1 MKKIIVGMGT
11 CGLSA
16 GAQPVYDKLKLL
28 SETHP
33 EACKLDITGCIGM
46 CFREPLVEIQDETG
60 RTIYGD
66 VSAESAEEI
75 FNEHVLNGSKIDDE
89 RIIYGVNPDGTT
101 YGSEVAFLDLQERIV
116 LRNCGIINP
125 ESIDDYEKIGGYQG
139 LKKAL
144 SEITPEEII
153 QTVKD
158 SGLRGRG
165 GAGFPTGLKWSF
177 AAANKGDTKYVVC
190 NADEGDPGAFMD
202 RSVLEGDPHAVL
214 EGMIICGKAI
224 NAGFGYI
231 YCRAEYPLAI
241 ARLEKAIAA
250 ARAKGYLGKNIFNS
264 GFDFDLKIK
273 QGAGAFVCGEE
284 TALFASI
291 EGERGMPRIR
301 PPFPAEKGLWQKP
314 TNNNNVE
321 TFANIPWIIS
331 NGATAYSSIGTEK
344 SPGTKVFALAGKVAK
359 GGLAEVPMG
368 TTIEQLV
375 FNIGGGIKEG
385 GEFKAVQMGGPSGG
399 CIPASLKH
407 TPVDFESIPATG
419 AIMGSGGMVV
429 MDQGTCM
436 VGIARFFLD
445 FTQSESCGKCTFCRI
460 GTLRMLETLERITR
474 GEGVPEDIPKLEKL
488 SIQIKEASLCGLGQT
503 APNPV
508 QTTIRY
514 YLDEYKAHIED
525 KKCPAGEC
533 EALVDFIIIP
543 EKCVG
548 CTLCARA
555 CPVDAIIGKV
565 KEVHIIDQEKCV
577 KCGKCI
583 TSCNFDA
590 VVKR

>member
-1 MKKIIVGMGT
+1 
-11 CGLSA
+11 
-16 GAQPVYDKLKLL
+16 
-28 SETHP
+28 
-33 EACKLDITGCIGM
+33 
-46 CFREPLVEIQDETG
+46 
-60 RTIYGD
+60 
-66 VSAESAEEI
+66 
-75 FNEHVLNGSKIDDE
+75 
-89 RIIYGVNPDGTT
+89 
-101 YGSEVAFLDLQERIV
+101 
-116 LRNCGIINP
+116 
-125 ESIDDYEKIGGYQG
+125 
-139 LKKAL
+139 
-144 SEITPEEII
+144 
-153 QTVKD
+153 
-158 SGLRGRG
+158 
-165 GAGFPTGLKWSF
+165 
-177 AAANKGDTKYVVC
+177 
-190 NADEGDPGAFMD
+190 MD

-214 EGMIICGKAI
+214 EGMIICAKAI
-224 NAGFGYI
+224 SANFGYI

-241 ARLEKAIAA
+241 ARLEKALTA
-250 ARAKGYLGKNIFNS
+250 ARKKGYLGKNIFNS
-264 GFDFDLKIK
+264 GFDFDMKVK

-321 TFANIPWIIS
+321 TFANVPWIIS
-331 NGATAYSSIGTEK
+331 NGAAAYKSVGTEK

-385 GEFKAVQMGGPSGG
+385 KEFKAVQMGGPSGG
-399 CIPASLKH
+399 CIPADQKN
-407 TPVDFESIPATG
+407 TPVDFESIPKTG

-429 MDQGTCM
+429 MDTETCM
-436 VGIARFFLD
+436 VEIARFFLD

-460 GTLRMLETLERITR
+460 GTLRMLEILQRITK
-474 GEGVPEDIPKLEKL
+474 GEGVPSDIAKLSKL

-533 EALVDFIIIP
+533 EALVDFIII
-543 EKCVG
+543 ENKCVG
-548 CTLCARA
+548 CTLCARN

-583 TSCNFDA
+583 TSCNFNA